1 MLPTF
6 PTVMVLTVGSE
17 SDEFELEESC
27 VCALTAS
34 NSAVKALMRALI
46 LVYGQYR

>member
-6 PTVMVLTVGSE
+6 PTVMTLIVGSE
-17 SDEFELEESC
+17 SEEFDFEESC

-34 NSAVKALMRALI
+34 NSAIEAPMRALI